1 MNFEVDAYQKLAK
14 GLRLSPLFDIK
25 TKSGKG
31 KPKGKIEKNKPEVI
45 SVNKKEPKV
54 MASKPESSVNS
65 TIKPIASSNIPNDIK
80 PAPIGLSNTS
90 NLPAVN
96 LGGIGTRSKQFKGQ

>member
-1 MNFEVDAYQKLAK
+1 MSIESQAYQKLAK

-31 KPKGKIEKNKPEVI
+31 KPKGKTEKNKPEATP
-45 SVNKKEPKV
+45 VNKKEPKV
-54 MASKPESSVNS
+54 TASKPDSAVKS
-65 TIKPIASSNIPNDIK
+65 TIKPIASSNIPTDIK
-80 PAPIGLSNTS
+80 PTPIGLSNTS
-90 NLPAVN
+90 SLPAVN